1 MAPLC
6 PAPDDQERLMDGAGP
21 TRVGVGLL
29 GGDGTPYRLLRKL
42 GGTRQLLKFDGAA
55 KKYSPLTEDQLEIDS
70 FVLVECGRPP
80 SASYTGFF
88 ILEVNELPSL
98 RGKAAAA
105 ASEAYLDQ
113 PRVKALKEEL
123 ELTKKFELMQDRLF
137 KVSQRLH
144 DLKVL
149 AERVNEAQW
158 DLQAPDADRT

>member
-6 PAPDDQERLMDGAGP
+6 PGPDDQKRLTDGAGP

-29 GGDGTPYRLLRKL
+29 GGDGTPDLLLREL

-55 KKYSPLTEDQLEIDS
+55 KKYNPLTEDQLEIDS
-70 FVLVECGRPP
+70 FLRVECGMPP
-80 SASYTGFF
+80 SDAYIGFF

-105 ASEAYLDQ
+105 ANEAYLDQ

-123 ELTKKFELMQDRLF
+123 GLTKKFELLQDRL
-137 KVSQRLH
+137 V
-144 DLKVL
+144 
-149 AERVNEAQW
+149 
-158 DLQAPDADRT
+158 